1 MKRWQAFWLVAVAVF
16 LLFAA
21 LSGRFLI
28 VDRPLKSDVIIVL
41 AGETER
47 RPERGLQL
55 LSQGYAQLLLLD
67 VPAETKIYK
76 WSQPELAAKYV
87 AALPQA
93 HSVQICPIYG
103 TSTKVEASDVVRCL
117 QTVGAKSV
125 LLETSDY
132 HTRRVLAIFQR
143 EDPNH
148 TYSVAAC
155 FDPRL
160 FGVRWW
166 QNREWAKTNFYEW
179 SRLIWWELVDR
190 WR

>member
-1 MKRWQAFWLVAVAVF
+1 MKRWQAFWLAAVAVF

-28 VDRPLKSDVIIVL
+28 VDRPIKSDVIVVL

-55 LSQGYAQLLLLD
+55 LSQGYAPLLFLD
-67 VPAETKIYK
+67 VPADAKIYK

-87 AALPQA
+87 EELSQA
-93 HSVQICPIYG
+93 QSVQICPIHG
-103 TSTKVEASDVVRCL
+103 TSTKAEVSDVMHCL
-117 QTVGAKSV
+117 QTVSAKTV

-132 HTRRVLAIFQR
+132 HTRRALAIFQR
-143 EDPNH
+143 EDRNH
-148 TYSVAAC
+148 IYSVAAC

-179 SRLIWWELVDR
+179 ARLIWWELVDR